1 MGKVMFWIE
10 FSVSDSIEISF
21 DCRPETIKM
30 GALKINPIA
39 NMGALKNKILI
50 FIYKNL
56 KYLDK

>member
-1 MGKVMFWIE
+1 MFWIE